1 MLPTSSIDVTHNAEI
16 AHRLMNLPGKCQ
28 NIHGH
33 SLQIT
38 LTLFGELNGNG
49 ILEGLDFGTIQGAFR
64 SYIDRNYD
72 HHLLLNENDPFAGKF
87 FRISD
92 DEVDNSNVLTL
103 PGLVVFPN
111 DPTTENL
118 AKWIAEWASV
128 VWLVRPISVS
138 IRETNTNGASYTVT

>member
-49 ILEGLDFGTIQGAFR
+49 ILEGLDFGTIKGAFR

>member
-49 ILEGLDFGTIQGAFR
+49 ILEGLDFGTIKGAFR

-72 HHLLLNENDPFAGKF
+72 HHLLLNEKDPWAQEIETVQAYEAATGSVK
-87 FRISD
+87 
-92 DEVDNSNVLTL
+92 L